1 MQPALQVAGN
11 MTSQLPLHH
20 PQNLQPQ
27 ILPYGIPLLLPQG
40 TMYYPP
46 QYGTWEQPITL
57 SGYAQLQLQ
66 QQQVQQAILAQQQ
79 LHLQLAGQP
88 QQQLQLEQ
96 ALPTGTNGGPASVG
110 SMHHTLQG
118 NDGLGQGVSHQCGC
132 GPGCACIGCVSHP
145 FNAQTLQYV
154 NDAYNFD
161 LGETS
166 VDMLGGNNNGIPQH
180 QAQANNA
187 YATTNGTN
195 LPTPPHYQA
204 QLQDPESL
212 SPQLQAETPSD
223 ASGLGEEQT
232 FPASDFLFI
241 DVSSCDGQLAMCPCG
256 DDCQCV
262 GCTIHNHE
270 LMLAIGGQQD
280 TLE

>member
-1 MQPALQVAGN
+1 VAGN
-11 MTSQLPLHH
+11 RKSQIPVHH
-20 PQNLQPQ
+20 SHRLQPQ
-27 ILPYGIPLLLPQG
+27 IIPYGIPLLLPQG

-88 QQQLQLEQ
+88 QQQLQFEQ
-96 ALPTGTNGGPASVG
+96 ALPAYASSMHNAPQSTNGLA
-110 SMHHTLQG
+110 
-118 NDGLGQGVSHQCGC
+118 QGVSHQCGC

-161 LGETS
+161 LGKTT
-166 VDMLGGNNNGIPQH
+166 VDMQGESNNGVPQH
-180 QAQANNA
+180 QVQGNNT

-204 QLQDPESL
+204 QVQDPESS

-241 DVSSCDGQLAMCPCG
+241 DLPSCDGQLAMCPCG

-262 GCTIHNHE
+262 GCTIHNNE
-270 LMLAIGGQQD
+270 LMLAIAGQQG
-280 TLE
+280 TMNG